1 MLHVFGANSIS
12 IEVYPDAR
20 INRLIVSQLL
30 QSTVKLLH
38 ICLLKTVA
46 LNVVVA
52 TLTLQRSVL
61 AELGLLLAL
70 YSFIRVCNEFFLNPV
85 QSHKAGFRHHTLNR
99 NSLPQ
104 MLQLHRP
111 VNEVSVQVSHS
122 SEKKNRPRWSI
133 IR

>member
-70 YSFIRVCNEFFLNPV
+70 YSFIRVCNEFFEPSA
-85 QSHKAGFRHHTLNR
+85 SHKAGFRHHTLNR
-99 NSLPQ
+99 NSLPR